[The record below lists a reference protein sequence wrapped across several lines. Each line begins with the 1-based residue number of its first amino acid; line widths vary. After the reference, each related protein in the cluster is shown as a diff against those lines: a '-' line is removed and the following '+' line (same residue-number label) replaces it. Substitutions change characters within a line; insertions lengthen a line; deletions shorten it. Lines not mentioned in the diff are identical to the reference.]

1 MKKISLLLY
10 IWSMLFWGISCSKM
24 DDPVK
29 PFIEG
34 GEIVYSTKVD
44 TLQSFSGHNRVL
56 LVWELPANHSAKKM
70 MAFWNN
76 NKDSVAFDFKKVEG
90 KVYQAEIK
98 DLPEATYLFDIYTVD
113 AGGNKSVKTLTSV
126 NVYGE
131 NYESTLL
138 NRILSSAIIDG
149 NNQLRVVFE
158 SADEGNVDTK
168 IAYIATNGQE
178 KSTSLKSTE
187 NELVISDWKIGTLI
201 TYQSS
206 YRPEENAIDV
216 FYVPKAGVIN
226 VIKDVSAEFL
236 KNYQQPFLSVQESN
250 RFRDPLHWS
259 VNSAIQNHDGMG
271 GWGSDD
277 NTVLVMESGWGASN
291 IVNGKMYQT
300 AVLPKG
306 DYSVK
311 VELGGFGL
319 ESSLVKIVAVS
330 GTTVSDFDNNMQVP
344 NALGSANLQLKEFK
358 FTVLTTGAVSIGFLA
373 NMTGDQYWRVSKVS
387 LFRHF

>member
-1 MKKISLLLY
+1 
-10 IWSMLFWGISCSKM
+10 MLFFGISCSKM
-24 DDPVK
+24 EDPVK

-44 TLQSFSGHNRVL
+44 SLQSFAGHNRAL
-56 LVWELPANHSAKKM
+56 LVWELPNNHSAKKM

-76 NKDSVAFDFKKVEG
+76 NKDSVAFDFKKTEG

-131 NYESTLL
+131 NYETTLL
-138 NRILSSAIIDG
+138 NRILLSAVVDG
-149 NNQLRVVFE
+149 SNQLRVVFA

-168 IAYIATNGQE
+168 IAYTATNGQE
-178 KSTSLKSTE
+178 KSVSLKSAD
-187 NELVISDWKIGTLI
+187 NEVVISDWKIGTPI
-201 TYQSS
+201 TYRSS

-216 FYVPKAGVIN
+216 FYVPKAEVVN
-226 VIKDVSAEFL
+226 VIKDVSPEFL
-236 KNYQQPFLSVQESN
+236 KNYQQPFLSIQESN
-250 RFRDPLHWS
+250 RFRDPLNWS
-259 VNSAIQNHDGMG
+259 INSAIQNHGGMG

-291 IVNGKMYQT
+291 IVNGKMFQT
-300 AVLPKG
+300 TVLPKG

-311 VELGGFGL
+311 VEVGGFGL
-319 ESSLVKIVAVS
+319 ESSMVKIVAVQ
-330 GTTVSDFDNNMQVP
+330 GTVFPDFDGNMQVP
-344 NALGSANLQLKEFK
+344 NALGSINLQLKEFK
-358 FTVLTTGAVSIGFLA
+358 FTVPAAGPVSIGFLA
-373 NMTGDQYWRVSKVS
+373 NMTGDQYWRISKIT
-387 LFRHF
+387 LFRHY

>member
-1 MKKISLLLY
+1 
-10 IWSMLFWGISCSKM
+10 M